1 MQKQGK
7 TVMMVGDGINDAPAL
22 VSADVG
28 TAIGSGS
35 DIALESGDIV
45 LMKSDLRDVY
55 KAVKLSRLTIRNI
68 KQNLFWA
75 FFYNSLGIP
84 VAAGVLY
91 LFGGA
96 VKSDVCRICHVIEF
110 GLRGEQ
116 RASLK
121 DSKAVGHKEWRYDM
135 EERTCDCAVKH
146 KHRQAAEEK
155 DLLNRLN
162 RIEGQIRG
170 IKSMVEDERYCVD
183 ILTQVS
189 AVQAAL
195 NSFNKVLLSSHIKSC
210 VVEQIQDGNLEA
222 VDELCMTIQKVMK

>member
-1 MQKQGK
+1 
-7 TVMMVGDGINDAPAL
+7 
-22 VSADVG
+22 
-28 TAIGSGS
+28 
-35 DIALESGDIV
+35 
-45 LMKSDLRDVY
+45 
-55 KAVKLSRLTIRNI
+55 
-68 KQNLFWA
+68 
-75 FFYNSLGIP
+75 
-84 VAAGVLY
+84 
-91 LFGGA
+91 
-96 VKSDVCRICHVIEF
+96 
-110 GLRGEQ
+110 
-116 RASLK
+116 
-121 DSKAVGHKEWRYDM
+121 M

-170 IKSMVEDERYCVD
+170 IKSMVEDERDCVD